1 MELIIKKQRLEVECT
16 HENNAWRHTDQV
28 TQMLEKTMMPLL
40 EKKLQQ
46 FNFQGQTLHLDRIN
60 IQLGTVDP
68 SNFNKLIQRFEKQ
81 VDKELIAKLKS
92 LDRQNNTVYSKKLLK
107 KVKKAY

>member
-16 HENNAWRHTDQV
+16 HENNAWHHTDQV
-28 TQMLEKTMMPLL
+28 KQMLEKTMMPLL

>member
-40 EKKLQQ
+40 EKNYNNSIFK
-46 FNFQGQTLHLDRIN
+46 
-60 IQLGTVDP
+60 
-68 SNFNKLIQRFEKQ
+68 
-81 VDKELIAKLKS
+81 DKHFI
-92 LDRQNNTVYSKKLLK
+92 
-107 KVKKAY
+107 

>member
-1 MELIIKKQRLEVECT
+1 M
-16 HENNAWRHTDQV
+16 
-28 TQMLEKTMMPLL
+28 MLLL
-40 EKKLQQ
+40 ERKLQQ

-81 VDKELIAKLKS
+81 IDKELIAKLIS
-92 LDRQNNTVYSKKLLK
+92 LDRQTILYIPKKLLK